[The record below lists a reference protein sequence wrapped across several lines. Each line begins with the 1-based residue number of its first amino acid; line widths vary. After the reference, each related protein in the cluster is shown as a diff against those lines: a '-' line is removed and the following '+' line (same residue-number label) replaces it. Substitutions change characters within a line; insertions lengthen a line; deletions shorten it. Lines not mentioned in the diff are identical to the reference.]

1 MAGVRACVFC
11 ACERLYTHEHARRMR
26 ACVRACMRGRKS
38 ERTKERGCIR
48 VRERG
53 RSRVVAR
60 EGRVSRDS
68 HFRERASAGGR
79 YESFYRRLK
88 YFYSS
93 RCYRRS
99 PNFHDF
105 RMSLCILER
114 NRFLVRSHY
123 VNILSTL
130 MIICK
135 ITPFFLS
142 WHWTT
147 APIFLQTRDLASTL
161 HCKFQ
166 YEAFALC
173 EWHKSIF
180 QISLIGDAISFEY

>member
-1 MAGVRACVFC
+1 MAGVRACVLRIR
-11 ACERLYTHEHARRMR
+11 ETLYARTRSTN
-26 ACVRACMRGRKS
+26 ACVRACMYERK
-38 ERTKERGCIR
+38 KERESCVYERAKERERVCIR

-123 VNILSTL
+123 VNTLSTL

-173 EWHKSIF
+173 
-180 QISLIGDAISFEY
+180 